1 MILAALALSVLP
13 CAALA
18 GSAEDFLNTCSGSS
32 DPVAVTSALEAQ
44 GWLRPSALDPD
55 ASAIL
60 TEALVLQNADQSFAP
75 ETSPAEYTRQGK
87 QLAQLLQGVTTGILP
102 GAALTDEAS
111 VVLVLADPTDNGAVL
126 RCYYAGPA
134 DARFSNLVDQMRDYH
149 LLRDDTRLIQRAP
162 LETTTRT
169 TRVSSVIARFKPEA
183 EALGLGSNAA
193 LSIYVLTRT
202 TQKG

>member
-1 MILAALALSVLP
+1 MLAALALSVLP

-32 DPVAVTSALEAQ
+32 DALAVTAELEAQ
-44 GWLRPSALDPD
+44 GWIRAGLQDSVWTAT
-55 ASAIL
+55 L
-60 TEALVLQNADQSFAP
+60 TEGLVLINADRTFAP
-75 ETSPAEYTRQGK
+75 ETREAEFARQGK
-87 QLAQLLQGVTTGILP
+87 QLEQLLKGISSGILP

-111 VVLVLADPTDNGAVL
+111 VALVLADPTDKGTVL

-134 DARFSNLVDQMRDYH
+134 DARFSGLVDQMRDYH
-149 LLRDDTRLIQRAP
+149 LLRDDTRLIERAP

-183 EALGLGSNAA
+183 EALGLGTGAA
-193 LSIYVLTRT
+193 LSIYVLTRRT
-202 TQKG
+202 EG